1 VPALIL
7 PENKRGDPMP
17 PVFIPLELPVERTR
31 DEIRHSEC
39 QPINMHVRS
48 RTAFLILPSAG
59 PECRQMLVGLA
70 PVAMKRRRL
79 VGHKP
84 EGANT

>member
-1 VPALIL
+1 MPALIL
-7 PENKRGDPMP
+7 PENKRSDPMP
-17 PVFIPLELPVERTR
+17 PVFIPLELPGERTR

-39 QPINMHVRS
+39 QPIDMHVS
-48 RTAFLILPSAG
+48 AWAALLILPSAG

-79 VGHKP
+79 VGYKP